1 LLQGL
6 VNITTMSDLLDAAKD
21 PKALIGPPPSRIPLC
36 ALIPGLLGLIPFWGL
51 ALAMVVDTGFD
62 PALGLVALIMYGA
75 VILSFVGALWWGMAV
90 NAPMGAQRN
99 TMFVWS
105 VVPALI
111 GWFATLATTDIGL
124 RMLMAGLA
132 LQWLLDSMLLRKSPN
147 LMPAWVF
154 RLRTMLTGGA
164 LSALGFAWW
173 QLL

>member
-1 LLQGL
+1 MI
-6 VNITTMSDLLDAAKD
+6 VMSDLLDAAKD
-21 PKALIGPPPSRIPLC
+21 PKAIVGPPPTRIPLS
-36 ALIPGLLGLIPFWGL
+36 ALIPGLLGLVPFWAL
-51 ALAMVVDTGFD
+51 ALATVVDTGFD
-62 PALGLVALIMYGA
+62 PVLALVALIMYGT

-90 NAPMGAQRN
+90 HAPSGAQRN
-99 TMFVWS
+99 TMFIWS

-132 LQWLLDSMLLRKSPN
+132 LQWLLDNMLLRKSPG

-154 RLRTMLTGGA
+154 RLRTMLTSGA
-164 LSALGFAWW
+164 LAALLVAWW

>member
-1 LLQGL
+1 
-6 VNITTMSDLLDAAKD
+6 M
-21 PKALIGPPPSRIPLC
+21 
-36 ALIPGLLGLIPFWGL
+36 PFWGFALATVVDLGVDPLL
-51 ALAMVVDTGFD
+51 ALM
-62 PALGLVALIMYGA
+62 ALIMYGA

-90 NAPMGAQRN
+90 HAPASAPRA

-111 GWFATLATTDIGL
+111 GWVSTLTTPETGL

-132 LQWLLDSMLLRKSPN
+132 FQWLLDNMLRRKLPE
-147 LMPAWVF
+147 LMLDWVF

-173 QLL
+173 QLA